1 MSGNNI
7 CRYFVF
13 TSTIL
18 RKSGELLRLRTKKV
32 DNLQKQLYITGVCF
46 IFTLKIR
53 NVKMLNH
60 YLKILF
66 CFAVVV
72 LSVSVFGKEK
82 AETEKS
88 DDDVIEL
95 QVSPQMRDRVKQA
108 FERGKVFDEGDVTV
122 VELDEENSAGI
133 LSQNDDAIVIA
144 PPEDRSTQN
153 TLGDTLKSAVSPRG
167 NEKDVVSNI
176 ARAGAGVMC
185 KAFLAVFPL
194 AVRMGYGLDLMT
206 EGVARSIMGK
216 RQRTPAERE
225 ALWQEYAQWEL
236 KIQKAGRSIQYMV
249 FEYDEYVE
257 DDRGAPASPAPV
269 LTVKE
274 ELPQKV
280 VMIDNVIQ
288 TRYVAGRRTV
298 FVGHPAR
305 IRPHGHRI
313 RHRVHY
319 LPGVRRHSRRKGPSL
334 RPVVIRKKRHN
345 TVSCTAVR
353 KSGGYKTPA
362 HIGRAV
368 SRRRPRIVMH
378 TKGYRARKA
387 APFRGG
393 KRR

>member
-1 MSGNNI
+1 
-7 CRYFVF
+7 
-13 TSTIL
+13 
-18 RKSGELLRLRTKKV
+18 
-32 DNLQKQLYITGVCF
+32 
-46 IFTLKIR
+46 
-53 NVKMLNH
+53 MLNH
-60 YLKILF
+60 YLKILL
-66 CFAVVV
+66 CFAVVF
-72 LSVSVFGKEK
+72 LSVSVSGKEK
-82 AETEKS
+82 TGTEKS

-257 DDRGAPASPAPV
+257 DDRGAPAPPAPV

-345 TVSCTAVR
+345 TVSCAAVR

-362 HIGRAV
+362 YIGRAV